1 MRLYLDTSLIVTAL
15 VTEPQSPAVV
25 AWLETR
31 TAARL
36 TISDW
41 VVTEFSAALS
51 MKLRSGT
58 LDAAAQDRALSL
70 FGDLVSTE
78 FECLAITPETFR
90 LAAALANRSETGL
103 RGGDALHLAV
113 AAFHGVTL
121 CTRDRRLAESGA
133 GAGVLTELVGP
144 GG

>member
-15 VTEPQSPAVV
+15 VTEPQSPSVV
-25 AWLETR
+25 AWLAAR
-31 TAARL
+31 TATRL
-36 TISDW
+36 MISDW
-41 VVTEFSAALS
+41 VITEFSAALS
-51 MKLRSGT
+51 VKRRSGA

-70 FGDLVSTE
+70 LSDMVSNE
-78 FECLAITPETFR
+78 LECLAISPETFR

-113 AAFHGVTL
+113 AAFHGITL

-144 GG
+144 NS

>member
-51 MKLRSGT
+51 VKLRSGT

-70 FGDLVSTE
+70 FGDLVSNE

-90 LAAALANRSETGL
+90 LAAALANRSGDGL
-103 RGGDALHLAV
+103 AWG
-113 AAFHGVTL
+113 
-121 CTRDRRLAESGA
+121 
-133 GAGVLTELVGP
+133 
-144 GG
+144 